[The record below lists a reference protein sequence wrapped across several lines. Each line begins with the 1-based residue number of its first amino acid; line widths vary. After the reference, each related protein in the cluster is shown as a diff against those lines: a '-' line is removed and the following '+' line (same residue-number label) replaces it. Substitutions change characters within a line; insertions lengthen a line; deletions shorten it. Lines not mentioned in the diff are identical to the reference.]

1 MSVEHIIQDPF
12 ATLMEKGY
20 NQQLRIA
27 VRNELISYARM
38 SYSEVYITDNDVD
51 FFIEK
56 YGDSF
61 TEKDLITFMQY
72 KLFTNCLNDK

>member
-1 MSVEHIIQDPF
+1 MSVQQVIQDPF

-27 VRNELISYARM
+27 VRNELNFYVRL
-38 SYSEVYITDNDVD
+38 SYSEIYITDDDVD
-51 FFIEK
+51 FFIKK

-61 TEKDLITFMQY
+61 TEKDLITFMQF